1 MSPVNPR
8 RSRSPSFGGG
18 AWLWLGVGAVVLVL
32 GTWAAVEGGIPAAW
46 ARLPGFERFAHAK
59 ESAPAGTIA
68 VPVTARAIKAYS
80 RITRDDVW
88 DPTTNRITVVHL
100 DASKLGADVVTD
112 FAKVRG
118 RVLAKDK
125 AAGYV
130 FSEGD
135 FLPEGTRAGLV
146 AGIPAGKRGVRV
158 ELEKVPGL
166 YGLNPGDRFDLMAT
180 LPIDTAKA
188 QQQLQQLGGVVGRT
202 AALTQGLAGAKQA
215 SVRCVVQSGVVVSGV
230 EARNVPYTI
239 STLTQGT
246 QVKSRPVQEVVIA
259 VAPDEVAA
267 LEQALAI
274 EASISCVPRSG
285 RPDDPAESRTPERAA
300 DSPFSLAGEGGALRF
315 VETIKGTTREIVP
328 VQTPAPASGKASEHR

>member
-8 RSRSPSFGGG
+8 RSRSASFGVGTLAVLVGG
-18 AWLWLGVGAVVLVL
+18 ACVLVL
-32 GTWAAVEGGIPAAW
+32 GTWVAVEGGVPEAW

-59 ESAPAGTIA
+59 ESAPAGKIA
-68 VPVTARAIKAYS
+68 VPVSARAIKAYA
-80 RITRDDVW
+80 RISRDDVW
-88 DPTTNRITVVHL
+88 DPNTNQITVVYL
-100 DASKLGADVVTD
+100 DATKLGDDVITD

-125 AAGYV
+125 SAGYV
-130 FSEGD
+130 FSEND

-158 ELEKVPGL
+158 ELEQVPGL

-188 QQQLQQLGGVVGRT
+188 QQQLQQLGGVVGRA
-202 AALTQGLAGAKQA
+202 AALTAGLSGSKQA
-215 SVRCVVQSGVVVSGV
+215 SVHCVVQNGVIVSGV

-239 STLTQGT
+239 TTLTQGT

-259 VAPDEVAA
+259 VAPEEVAA

-274 EASISCVPRSG
+274 EAAISCVPRSG
-285 RPDDPAESRTPERAA
+285 RPDDPQDSRTPERAA
-300 DSPFSLAGEGGALRF
+300 QSPFTLGGSDGDGLRLI
-315 VETIKGTTREIVP
+315 ETIKGTTRELVP
-328 VQTPAPASGKASEHR
+328 VQTPTRKPGS